1 MSVCNNR
8 WKTNMENQIFRGREA
23 EWRPL
28 DEPGVTGIH
37 IKTLMWD
44 DEQKRSP
51 TMLLKFDPGARYPVH
66 DHPDGEE
73 IYVLEG
79 DIRLGNDHLHAGD
92 YLYTAPGNIHA
103 VRTDGGCVV
112 LLRAP
117 EEVVIIQKREASSG
131 D

>member
-1 MSVCNNR
+1 L
-8 WKTNMENQIFRGREA
+8 TNTMENQIFRGSEA

-28 DEPGVTGIH
+28 NEPGVTGVY

-66 DHPDGEE
+66 DHPAGEE

-79 DIRLGNDHLHAGD
+79 DIRLGKDHLHAGD

-112 LLRAP
+112 LLKAP
-117 EEVVIIQKREASSG
+117 EQVVILDRREAATE
-131 D
+131 